1 MLADVDISSGLS
13 GRVALVT
20 GAGGAI
26 GASVARLLAAHG
38 ARVAVGDLRPPV
50 VDDLVGVTM
59 DVTSSESIASA
70 FELVERQLGGV
81 ELLICAAGVFHVES
95 VETMSL
101 DTWSRVLDVN
111 LTGMFLTVQRAL
123 PAMVSQGYGR
133 IVEIGSSAGKTGGAK
148 HVGAYAAAK
157 AGAMALTKSLAKEYA
172 AHGIT
177 VNALAPAMIDTPM
190 IDGMRDLVT
199 SIPVGRLGRPSEVA
213 HAVAFLCSEH
223 ASFIT
228 GEVMDVNGGFLID

>member
-1 MLADVDISSGLS
+1 MIADTDISSGLA

-20 GAGGAI
+20 GAGGVI
-26 GASVARLLAAHG
+26 GAAIARLLAAHG
-38 ARVAVGDLRPPV
+38 ARVAVGDLRAPV
-50 VDDLVGVTM
+50 VDNLVGVTM
-59 DVTSSESIASA
+59 DVTSSKSVSA
-70 FELVERQLGGV
+70 AFAHVEEQLGPV
-81 ELLICAAGVFHVES
+81 QILVCAAGVFHVES
-95 VETMSL
+95 VESMSL

-123 PAMVSQGYGR
+123 PAMVAGGYGR

-148 HVGAYAAAK
+148 HVSAYAAAK
-157 AGAMALTKSLAKEYA
+157 AGAMALTKSLAKEFA
-172 AHGIT
+172 GNGIT

-199 SIPVGRLGRPSEVA
+199 SIPVGRLGRPVDVA

-223 ASFIT
+223 AGFIT